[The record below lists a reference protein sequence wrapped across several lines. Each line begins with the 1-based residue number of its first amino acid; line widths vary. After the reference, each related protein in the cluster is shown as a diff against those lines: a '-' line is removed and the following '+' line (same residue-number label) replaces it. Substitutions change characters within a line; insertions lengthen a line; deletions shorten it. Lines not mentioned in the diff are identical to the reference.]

1 VIQIEVHCG
10 VLFGVTLVCC
20 LAPQQLQACEGF
32 GYCGRRRIYLDGE
45 AIAASQIIVK
55 DGVSYMDTALP
66 SLWRSVRWCNRG
78 ERGLVIISPPKPSIE
93 GEKAIA
99 EGQHFSEQFRKAVS
113 GVAD

>member
-1 VIQIEVHCG
+1 MV
-10 VLFGVTLVCC
+10 FC
-20 LAPQQLQACEGF
+20 LASLSFAVLRHN
-32 GYCGRRRIYLDGE
+32 YCKHAKDSATADADAFYLDGE

-78 ERGLVIISPPKPSIE
+78 ERGLLIISPPKPSIE

>member
-1 VIQIEVHCG
+1 MIQIEVHCG

-78 ERGLVIISPPKPSIE
+78 ERGLVIISPPKPSMN
-93 GEKAIA
+93 IA
-99 EGQHFSEQFRKAVS
+99 SRQGGRTESPSTRD
-113 GVAD
+113 VA